1 MKDAQFIADI
11 LIQCIEDVGPENVVQ
26 VVINNAKNCRAAGL
40 LIERRFEH
48 IYWTP
53 CAVHSLNLMLQKLG
67 RKIDWIK
74 QVYAEA
80 EEIQMFITNHNMS
93 QAIFRSFSQLE
104 LLKVIETLQIFNS
117 TFLYYE
123 FTF

>member
-11 LIQCIEDVGPENVVQ
+11 LIQCIQDVGPENVVQ
-26 VVINNAKNCRAAGL
+26 VITDNAKNCRAEGL
-40 LIERRFEH
+40 LIEKCSEY
-48 IYWTP
+48 IYWIP

-74 QVYAEA
+74 QIYAEA

-104 LLKVIETLQIFNS
+104 LLKVI
-117 TFLYYE
+117 
-123 FTF
+123 